1 MMEVT
6 RLQSGWT
13 SILIE
18 PDSIVKCLPFQIVQ
32 LSQRSHGN
40 ERCKPFAPKKFLAM
54 KARRMFCIE
63 QVCDGE
69 IVHCDA
75 TASEAGV
82 LILKGGPR

>member
-1 MMEVT
+1 MTM
-6 RLQSGWT
+6 S
-13 SILIE
+13 
-18 PDSIVKCLPFQIVQ
+18 DS
-32 LSQRSHGN
+32 
-40 ERCKPFAPKKFLAM
+40 CKPFAPKKFLAM

-75 TASEAGV
+75 TASEAAV